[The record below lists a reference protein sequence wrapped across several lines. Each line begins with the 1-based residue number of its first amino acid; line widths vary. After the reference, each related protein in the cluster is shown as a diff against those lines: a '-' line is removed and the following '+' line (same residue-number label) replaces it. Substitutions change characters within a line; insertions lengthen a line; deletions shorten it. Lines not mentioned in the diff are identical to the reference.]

1 MEAQEMQVVAH
12 NIMAEYT
19 VWNVS
24 YWYSRWSVANENTE
38 VKELAESVAKDLG
51 DKLGDSMKDY
61 FDRFVNGDDDY
72 SLIVYDYRDNDKVQY
87 SNSYKRNVQAWE
99 DSVTEITKIY
109 KEKFLI
115 SAGSVTFKEE
125 MWLYTDTTKENN
137 NPKPQADPGD
147 ITIQSMYDPDS
158 VSLVDFAIDKVSRA
172 RSSMGA
178 IRNRHE
184 HAYNNNANTSE
195 NTQAAESRLR
205 DTDMAEEMME
215 YSKNNILE

>member
-1 MEAQEMQVVAH
+1 MFKLCQMLPIYIVYCIIDSSIQGMEAQEMQVVAH

-19 VWNVS
+19 VFNFS
-24 YWYSRWSVANENTE
+24 YLYSRWSVANENTE

-125 MWLYTDTTKENN
+125 M
-137 NPKPQADPGD
+137 
-147 ITIQSMYDPDS
+147 
-158 VSLVDFAIDKVSRA
+158 
-172 RSSMGA
+172 
-178 IRNRHE
+178 
-184 HAYNNNANTSE
+184 
-195 NTQAAESRLR
+195 
-205 DTDMAEEMME
+205 
-215 YSKNNILE
+215 

>member
-1 MEAQEMQVVAH
+1 MQVVAH

-115 SAGSVTFKEE
+115 SAGSV
-125 MWLYTDTTKENN
+125 NN